1 MDMNLNYIGFV
12 AAISTFFGVW
22 FGHVAVRKIESISP
36 TIGLPTL
43 IFAAIGIALEWV
55 SLSTSNLFLA
65 TASGILG
72 FTFLWDALE
81 FTRQQN
87 RIKKGHAPANPHN
100 PRHRRLMQDYAAVTT
115 IDLLKREPLGKP
127 VSHSEAIQLVTEH
140 QLPLTNH

>member
-1 MDMNLNYIGFV
+1 MDLNHVGLI
-12 AAISTFFGVW
+12 AAASTFLGIW

-36 TIGLPTL
+36 TLWLPTTL
-43 IFAAIGIALEWV
+43 FALIGIGFEWF
-55 SLSTSNLFLA
+55 SLLTSNLLLS

-100 PRHRRLMQDYAAVTT
+100 PRHARLMHEHNSATT
-115 IDLLKREPLGKP
+115 LDLLKRDPIGKS
-127 VSHSEAIQLVTEH
+127 VSHAEAVKLITEH
-140 QLPLTNH
+140 

>member
-1 MDMNLNYIGFV
+1 MDFNYIGFV
-12 AAISTFFGVW
+12 AALSTFFGVW

-36 TIGLPTL
+36 IIWLPTL
-43 IFAAIGIALEWV
+43 IFAAIGITFEWV
-55 SLSTSNLFLA
+55 SLSTSNIFLA

-87 RIKKGHAPANPHN
+87 RIKKGHAPANPNN
-100 PRHRRLMQDYAAVTT
+100 PRHRRLMQDHAAVTT

-127 VSHSEAIQLVTEH
+127 VSHSEAIQLVTEY
-140 QLPLTNH
+140 QLPRTNH